1 MDEQQGHVID
11 GTARARQWRRS
22 RSKAGA
28 GEEDGGPR
36 SDAPKS
42 IASSL
47 LVPAD
52 MVHAAVR
59 AAPTGTGS
67 SGEDGLVEPGGE
79 ACGHGAAPSDDAAA
93 GRVEHRNPFLAAE
106 SAAATT
112 SGQTSGTSRRRRIQG
127 RAIALAGGARERLR
141 PRRKLPDATPR
152 RRARPIPAAP
162 ASVVALG
169 VLIAAIGVGAVAAL
183 STSSAPVRSSNG
195 AVSGPSLEPVRGA
208 LLSAAANPVA
218 ETHGPGRQRSE
229 RTLRVRTRRATVQHP
244 RAKTLAVTAL
254 AVHYTMSSGS
264 SSSGTGTGRSYEA
277 SGATAAGSAPSAA
290 RASSASSSGIG
301 TGGSDAASGSTAT
314 ASAPST
320 ARSSTAS
327 STPATSAF
335 GSSGALG
342 PGSSPNG

>member
-28 GEEDGGPR
+28 GEEEGGPR

-52 MVHAAVR
+52 LVQAHITAPSAT
-59 AAPTGTGS
+59 APTGEGR
-67 SGEDGLVEPGGE
+67 VEAGGG
-79 ACGHGAAPSDDAAA
+79 ASVHGGAPSDDAAVGQA
-93 GRVEHRNPFLAAE
+93 GHCNPFLAPENAD
-106 SAAATT
+106 AAAT
-112 SGQTSGTSRRRRIQG
+112 GGASGTSRRGRIWA
-127 RAIALAGGARERLR
+127 RAIALAGGARDRLR
-141 PRRKLPDATPR
+141 PRRKLPNAAPR

-183 STSSAPVRSSNG
+183 SISSAPVRSSNG
-195 AVSGPSLEPVRGA
+195 AVSGIALEPVRGA

-218 ETHGPGRQRSE
+218 ETPGPGRPRSE
-229 RTLRVRTRRATVQHP
+229 RTLRVRTHRATVQHP
-244 RAKTLAVTAL
+244 RAKTPAVTAV
-254 AVHYTMSSGS
+254 AVRYTMSSGS
-264 SSSGTGTGRSYEA
+264 SSSGAGTGRRSEA
-277 SGATAAGSAPSAA
+277 SGSIAGGSASSAA
-290 RASSASSSGIG
+290 RPSTASSSGGG
-301 TGGSDAASGSTAT
+301 TGGSYAASGSTAT
-314 ASAPST
+314 GSAQQT
-320 ARSSTAS
+320 ARPTTAS
-327 STPATSAF
+327 SARTTSAF